1 MATEQTPMARQM
13 RRRRGIRRK
22 RTAMLD
28 VEWMAYDGKKE
39 RLMRKAAV
47 VLIAL
52 MVSAALFGCASQSDG
67 QEGASGEVV
76 FEETSSPNEEYAA
89 SEEDVIR
96 DTVRVTQDGSGTA
109 TVSAES
115 NSAFFDPVSYEVE
128 CGEELE
134 PEDVSVEWTTL
145 MGNAKG
151 TEEDQLAVA
160 VVSVRTADGDVDVR
174 KINFVNGGLEIVA
187 EALSGA

>member
-1 MATEQTPMARQM
+1 M
-13 RRRRGIRRK
+13 
-22 RTAMLD
+22 D
-28 VEWMAYDGKKE
+28 VEQMADVGKKE
-39 RLMRKAAV
+39 RIMRKAAV
-47 VLIAL
+47 VFAAL
-52 MVSAALFGCASQSDG
+52 MVGASLFGCASQPDG
-67 QEGASGEVV
+67 REGASGEVV

-89 SEEDVIR
+89 SEEDVVR

-128 CGEELE
+128 CGGELE

-145 MGNAKG
+145 MGDPEG

-174 KINFVNGGLEIVA
+174 RINFVNGGLEIVS